1 MTGTKSKPTRS
12 KEVQTPPDN
21 GDIRCR
27 AVFDER
33 GRVAGRLAAV
43 LPWIPVLSSVF
54 FLFRFVPAY
63 RASLLLVALA
73 VHEGGHLLA
82 FYLLGEGVPGFSPVA
97 GGFRFFAPAALSY
110 RSECLV
116 SLAGPLAN
124 LIPGA
129 CLFLFASVSPYF
141 TEAGWIFLSTGLSN
155 LIPISDHDGGRALF
169 CLLSSRFSPAR
180 AEAIAS
186 FASLFSL
193 ALSLTVALA
202 LLYAFGGG
210 FYFTVFLLFSLLSH
224 PLPEN
229 NFF

>member
-1 MTGTKSKPTRS
+1 MTR
-12 KEVQTPPDN
+12 E
-21 GDIRCR
+21 
-27 AVFDER
+27 
-33 GRVAGRLAAV
+33 GRVRLAAV

-129 CLFLFASVSPYF
+129 CLFLFAPVSPYF
-141 TEAGWIFLSTGLSN
+141 TEAGRIFLSTGLSN
-155 LIPISDHDGGRALF
+155 LIPISDHDGGRVLF
-169 CLLSSRFSPAR
+169 CLLSSRLSPAR

-202 LLYAFGGG
+202 LLYTLGGG
-210 FYFTVFLLFSLLSH
+210 FYFSVFLLFSLLSH
-224 PLPEN
+224 PLPES